1 MFSLASRIFQRT
13 YASTSTKTP
22 RVVQAAKAQAAS
34 TPLDVRVRRSAALKA
49 KESSPKRLTYLQ
61 RRRILQP
68 TVSKTDSRNRIRG
81 VRMVKDQRGVEV
93 AKVLGQRIY
102 LPNIIFRMVRN
113 HTPPGEAYNPYEA
126 TFRIPQSVTKTD
138 IRSYLLSL
146 YGVKCTYIRTDNYLA
161 KVEDSQIRKQQHRKA
176 RSAYKRAVVGLV
188 EPFYYPLAVED
199 MNGRE
204 RWLREATLEEQFR
217 VKQFKALN
225 KEVLVRMTQKSSDN
239 WSLRGDSWQSRA
251 QILKNIW
258 QRREERERKIRETAA
273 IVQKLRED
281 GKLASSS
288 SSSS

>member
-13 YASTSTKTP
+13 YASTSSAIP
-22 RVVQAAKAQAAS
+22 RAVQPAKAQAAS
-34 TPLDVRVRRSAALKA
+34 TPLDVRVRRAAAIKA
-49 KESSPKRLTYLQ
+49 KESSPKRLSYIQ

-68 TVSKTDSRNRIRG
+68 SVSKTDSRSRIRG
-81 VRMVKDQRGVEV
+81 VKMVRDHRGVEV
-93 AKVLGQRIY
+93 AKVLGERIY

-138 IRSYLLSL
+138 IRSYLLSV

-161 KVEDSQIRKQQHRKA
+161 KVEDNSVRKYQHKKH

-188 EPFYYPLAVED
+188 DPFYYPLAVED

-217 VKQFKALN
+217 IKQFKEMN
-225 KEVLVRMTQKSSDN
+225 KELLVKMTQKSSDS
-239 WSLRGDSWQSRA
+239 WSLRGDSWQTRA

-258 QRREERERKIRETAA
+258 QKREERERKVRETAVL
-273 IVQKLRED
+273 VQKLREE

-288 SSSS
+288 SS